1 MSAKQES
8 IRMPELLNR
17 AEEVIKKVQ
26 EWPEWKKG
34 PIGVAL
40 YAQNVRQ
47 AGSEKTEKPQNEKAE
62 LD

>member
-8 IRMPELLNR
+8 IRIPDFLNR
-17 AEEVIKKVQ
+17 ADEVIKKVQ

-47 AGSEKTEKPQNEKAE
+47 AGQERTEKPQNEETK